1 MSSNVTPNDSQ
12 GGNLMVSNGHL
23 MTIWIPDCHKI
34 AKLEKSRFWGSSFLD
49 ESIVITTLFY
59 VAEVGAGNPASA
71 IPSNTGGPHLLGGGI
86 PTLDPGVHILPVFQ
100 ILYGPYDPYITH
112 ITNIIWTVRSI

>member
-34 AKLEKSRFWGSSFLD
+34 AKLEKSRFWR
-49 ESIVITTLFY
+49 ESLFGRKY
-59 VAEVGAGNPASA
+59 NNYHVAEVGWDHPVSS
-71 IPSNTGGPHLLGGGI
+71 IPCNTGGPIH
-86 PTLDPGVHILPVFQ
+86 
-100 ILYGPYDPYITH
+100 
-112 ITNIIWTVRSI
+112 